1 MMSSTYWNEYHE
13 STYSKVNIIL
23 PKLFGSQVNHL
34 WGSFFSSDLKYRSE
48 REYFMYTYIYTYIY
62 MPGLIHPSSSIHKFQ
77 KDQNKKQHKVKKSPH
92 TLHQEAVVEKRHSF

>member
-1 MMSSTYWNEYHE
+1 
-13 STYSKVNIIL
+13 
-23 PKLFGSQVNHL
+23 
-34 WGSFFSSDLKYRSE
+34 
-48 REYFMYTYIYTYIY
+48 